1 MSLVNKWRDVLST
14 QVSDSDSWT
23 RSDEKLL
30 KNVRKHR
37 FVAVQSQ
44 LTKHKDI
51 DPTKIDAVT
60 GQTASVSLHTVTS

>member
-1 MSLVNKWRDVLST
+1 MLTT

-37 FVAVQSQ
+37 FVSVQSQ
-44 LTKHKDI
+44 LIKHNDI
-51 DPTKIDAVT
+51 APTKIDAVT
-60 GQTASVSLHTVTS
+60 GQTASVSLHTLTSY